1 MRIAFV
7 RSCPSLAAALLAALL
22 GSSVLAVGARDA
34 CADVAA
40 AARAFSDGQAAQLEG
55 DYDRAAQSFEL
66 AFSITPSKEALRS
79 AVRAR
84 QHVKQLA
91 RAATLAELLLAQYAA
106 DPASARLAQDVIA
119 EAKPKLGRMAITCS
133 ASCTVAV
140 GGRAIS
146 VKAAE
151 LHVVYVTPGTQALEL
166 TFEGG
171 QAVTRELVVGAGDDV
186 KVPIERP
193 AVEAPPTAPAGPPE
207 TAPEPPHPVTSPT
220 PEVAREPHG
229 LSPLVAISGAV
240 VTVGLAATGVWSG
253 LDTNHAHDAYVADP
267 TPRGW
272 SDGRSKQLRTNVLF
286 AGAAAT
292 GIATALVAV
301 FWTRWH
307 GEETSPPLVGIA
319 PSASDGLVV
328 TWGSAF

>member
-1 MRIAFV
+1 MRTVASRSLIALFA
-7 RSCPSLAAALLAALL
+7 SLFASLLVSSAL
-22 GSSVLAVGARDA
+22 ARDA
-34 CADVAA
+34 HADVAA
-40 AARAFSDGQAAQLEG
+40 AARAFSDGQAAQLDG
-55 DYDRAAQSFEL
+55 DFDRAAQSFEL
-66 AFSITPSKEALRS
+66 AFSIAPSKEALRS
-79 AVRAR
+79 AIRAR

-106 DPASARLAQDVIA
+106 DPASVRLAQDVIA
-119 EAKPKLGRMAITCS
+119 EAKPKLGRMAITCT

-151 LHVVYVTPGTQALEL
+151 SHVVYVTPGTQALEL

-186 KVPIERP
+186 KVAVERP
-193 AVEAPPTAPAGPPE
+193 VIEAPPTAPAKPPE
-207 TAPEPPHPVTSPT
+207 VAPEPPRAVASPP
-220 PEVAREPHG
+220 PEAPREPRG
-229 LSPLVAISGAV
+229 FSPVVAITGAV

-253 LDTNHAHDAYVADP
+253 LDTNHAHDAYAANP
-267 TPRGW
+267 TSKGW
-272 SDGRSKQLRTNVLF
+272 SDGRAKQLRTNVLLG
-286 AGAAAT
+286 GAAVT

-307 GEETSPPLVGIA
+307 GDESSAPMVGVG
-319 PSASDGLVV
+319 PSAQDGVVV
-328 TWGSAF
+328 TWGSRF